1 MGLVDGTTAL
11 LAALSA
17 AFVRLGMTGLLLAR
31 SLTLA
36 CLLLARLMLAGLMLA
51 RLLLAGLHLAVL
63 AGSFGVAR
71 AIPLTLLT
79 ASVLC
84 AAAGLAPVIA
94 DAVLVFLVHSESSIL

>member
-1 MGLVDGTTAL
+1 M
-11 LAALSA
+11 A

-51 RLLLAGLHLAVL
+51 RLLLARLLLASLHLAVL

-79 ASVLC
+79 AAILGVG
-84 AAAGLAPVIA
+84 AGLAPVIA